1 MNATDWLSVSNGGSG
16 DSEEGS
22 IESFCLYFVAS
33 GSLSGA
39 NDAVGMT
46 PKTRCAI
53 FHFRYPRRNDL
64 YVSCL
69 TI

>member
-1 MNATDWLSVSNGGSG
+1 MNATDWLSVANGVNG
-16 DSEEGS
+16 DKEEGS
-22 IESFCLYFVAS
+22 IESSCLYFAAS

-53 FHFRYPRRNDL
+53 FHFRYPSRSDL